1 MTKIFDPF
9 LFAKTQMIQED
20 EVAGVSALLNV
31 HGISSSFWH
40 ITISATVNVWSDCK
54 VGWKVQ

>member
-20 EVAGVSALLNV
+20 EVTGVSALLNV
-31 HGISSSFWH
+31 HGISSSF
-40 ITISATVNVWSDCK
+40 
-54 VGWKVQ
+54 

>member
-9 LFAKTQMIQED
+9 LLAKTQMIQED
-20 EVAGVSALLNV
+20 EVTGVSTLLNV

-40 ITISATVNVWSDCK
+40 ITISATVNVKNC
-54 VGWKVQ
+54 